1 MTMYDSLKIIFG
13 SAIPYIGG
21 IGAFFTWM
29 AENGSGV
36 VASLTIIL
44 MIWRF
49 ILERKTI
56 LIENNL
62 KNGEGSDGRQ

>member
-1 MTMYDSLKIIFG
+1 MTITDGLKITFG

-36 VASLTIIL
+36 LVLITIIL
-44 MIWRF
+44 MVWRF
-49 ILERKTI
+49 MLERKTI
-56 LIENNL
+56 LM
-62 KNGEGSDGRQ
+62 KNKKLEKLSE